1 MYYSKDK
8 LQGGKNGRNKRIWKR
23 IKKNKKLY
31 NIISNQPKYL
41 VSAKTGIS
49 LDIIDVLIENGL
61 LEERE
66 GVLRATNIRRKLNLD
81 ERSKIINGMENYE
94 KNSLTT
100 SKSLEKSEESKLV
113 VDLRNMKEQN
123 KDDDYER

>member
-1 MYYSKDK
+1 MEEINEY
-8 LQGGKNGRNKRIWKR
+8 GKELKK
-23 IKKNKKLY
+23 IKNYITLFP
-31 NIISNQPKYL
+31 NQPKYL

-66 GVLRATNIRRKLNLD
+66 GALRATNIRKKLNLD

>member
-1 MYYSKDK
+1 MEEINEY
-8 LQGGKNGRNKRIWKR
+8 GKELKK
-23 IKKNKKLY
+23 IKNYITLFP
-31 NIISNQPKYL
+31 NQPKYL

-49 LDIIDVLIENGL
+49 LDIIDVLIENVL

-66 GVLRATNIRRKLNLD
+66 GALKAANIRRKLNLD

-94 KNSLTT
+94 KNSLST
-100 SKSLEKSEESKLV
+100 SNSLEKSEESKLV